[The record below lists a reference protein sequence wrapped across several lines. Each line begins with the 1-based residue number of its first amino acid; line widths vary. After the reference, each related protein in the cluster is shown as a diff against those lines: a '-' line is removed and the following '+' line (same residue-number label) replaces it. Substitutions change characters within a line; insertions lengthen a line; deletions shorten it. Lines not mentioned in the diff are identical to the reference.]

1 MRLVKDL
8 EGEYK
13 VVLVET
19 KIGEI
24 VTYDLT
30 KGSVE
35 VLEGKEVKKSDGV
48 FSEVSGES
56 VLTGEGTEDYK
67 LKKGIIL
74 QFLELNTNFNEFK
87 GELRTLLI
95 GDILKKTY
103 PKFNLLVKQKEYG
116 VAELLA
122 ISKDNKEL
130 YFNYELDVVNDLV

>member
-1 MRLVKDL
+1 MRLVKDG

-13 VVLVET
+13 VLLVET
-19 KIGEI
+19 KRGEI

-30 KGSVE
+30 KGSLE
-35 VLEGKEVKKSDGV
+35 VLEGKEFKKSDGV
-48 FSEVSGES
+48 FSEVRGVS

-74 QFLELNTNFNEFK
+74 KFLELNTNFNELK
-87 GELRTLLI
+87 GELSTLLI

-103 PKFNLLVKQKEYG
+103 TEFNLLVKQKEYG

-122 ISKDNKEL
+122 ISKDNKDL
-130 YFNYELDVVNDLV
+130 YFNYQLDIVNDLA

>member
-103 PKFNLLVKQKEYG
+103 PEFNLLVKQKEYG

>member
-19 KIGEI
+19 NRGEI

-103 PKFNLLVKQKEYG
+103 PEFNLLVKQKEYG

>member
-1 MRLVKDL
+1 MRLVKDV

-19 KIGEI
+19 KSGEI

-35 VLEGKEVKKSDGV
+35 VLEGKEFKKSDGV
-48 FSEVSGES
+48 FSEVSGEI
-56 VLTGEGTEDYK
+56 VKTGEGTEDYK
-67 LKKGIIL
+67 LKKGIIVK
-74 QFLELNTNFNEFK
+74 FLELNTNFHEFK

-103 PKFNLLVKQKEYG
+103 PEFNLLVKQNEYG
-116 VAELLA
+116 AAELLA

-130 YFNYELDVVNDLV
+130 YFNYKLDIVNDLV

>member
-1 MRLVKDL
+1 MRLVKDG

-19 KIGEI
+19 NRGEI

-30 KGSVE
+30 KGSVK
-35 VLEGKEVKKSDGV
+35 VLEGKEFKKSDGV
-48 FSEVSGES
+48 FSEVRGVS
-56 VLTGEGTEDYK
+56 VMTEEGTEDYK

-74 QFLELNTNFNEFK
+74 KFLELNTNFNEFK

-103 PKFNLLVKQKEYG
+103 TEFNLLVKQKEYG

>member
-1 MRLVKDL
+1 MRLVKDG

-19 KIGEI
+19 NRGEI

-35 VLEGKEVKKSDGV
+35 VLEGKEFKKSDGV
-48 FSEVSGES
+48 FSEVGGVS
-56 VLTGEGTEDYK
+56 VMTGEGTEDYK
-67 LKKGIIL
+67 LKKGIIVK
-74 QFLELNTNFNEFK
+74 FLELNTNFNEFK

-103 PKFNLLVKQKEYG
+103 TEFNLLVKQKEYG

>member
-13 VVLVET
+13 VVIVET
-19 KIGEI
+19 KSGEI
-24 VTYDLT
+24 VTYDLA

-35 VLEGKEVKKSDGV
+35 VLEGKEFKKSDGV
-48 FSEVSGES
+48 FSEVSGVS

-67 LKKGIIL
+67 LKKEIIVK
-74 QFLELNTNFNEFK
+74 FLELNTNFNEFK

-103 PKFNLLVKQKEYG
+103 PEFNLLVKQKEYG

>member
-1 MRLVKDL
+1 MRLVKDV

-19 KIGEI
+19 KSGEI
-24 VTYDLT
+24 VTYDLA
-30 KGSVE
+30 KGSEE
-35 VLEGKEVKKSDGV
+35 VLEGKEFKKSDGV
-48 FSEVSGES
+48 FSEVRGES
-56 VLTGEGTEDYK
+56 VKTGEGTEDYK
-67 LKKGIIL
+67 LKKEIIVK
-74 QFLELNTNFNEFK
+74 FLELNTNFNEFK

-95 GDILKKTY
+95 GDIVKKTY

>member
-19 KIGEI
+19 KVGEI

-35 VLEGKEVKKSDGV
+35 VLEGKEFKESDGV

-56 VLTGEGTEDYK
+56 ELIGEGTEDYK
-67 LKKGIIL
+67 LKKEIIVK
-74 QFLELNTNFNEFK
+74 FLELNTNFNEFK

-103 PKFNLLVKQKEYG
+103 PEFNLLVKQKEYG